1 MLYML
6 YTHKYFSTILA
17 HWGFT
22 HFRSFFLSFSSLRRR
37 AREKPVLRGLP
48 PDRVRLALAARDGG
62 QERLERW
69 RDGLVRPRLEIP
81 LRAPRHELP
90 ELLRPGRVLLRR
102 KLVPVWKSTSVS
114 GAPIILH

>member
-6 YTHKYFSTILA
+6 YTTKYFSTILA

-22 HFRSFFLSFSSLRRR
+22 HFLAFALSFSLLDGGALEES
-37 AREKPVLRGLP
+37 VLRGLI

-69 RDGLVRPRLEIP
+69 RDGLVRPRL
-81 LRAPRHELP
+81 
-90 ELLRPGRVLLRR
+90 
-102 KLVPVWKSTSVS
+102 
-114 GAPIILH
+114 